1 MTTKRMTRI
10 ALCAAL
16 LAPCAW
22 LSVPTQPPF
31 TMQTFGVFLTLL
43 LLGAKDGTIA
53 IGLYILLG
61 ALGVPVFSGFN
72 GGMGALM
79 GPTGGYIVGFLLI
92 CLIFGLLCGKG
103 AGLWLKALALLLGLA
118 VCYAFGTL
126 WFVKVYGDMKGPI
139 STLSALSMCVFPF
152 IVPDLAKY
160 GDNSQFPASPH
171 SLMAGHNN

>member
-79 GPTGGYIVGFLLI
+79 GPTGGYIVGFLLM

-152 IVPDLAKY
+152 IVPDLAKL
-160 GDNSQFPASPH
+160 A
-171 SLMAGHNN
+171 LALWAGKRLEKYSNK

>member
-16 LAPCAW
+16 LVPCAW

-139 STLSALSMCVFPF
+139 STLTALSMCVFPF
-152 IVPDLAKY
+152 IVPDLAKL
-160 GDNSQFPASPH
+160 A
-171 SLMAGHNN
+171 LALWAGKRLEKYRR

>member
-152 IVPDLAKY
+152 IVPDLAKL
-160 GDNSQFPASPH
+160 A
-171 SLMAGHNN
+171 LALWAGTRLEKYSNKIK

>member
-16 LAPCAW
+16 LSPCAW

-126 WFVKVYGDMKGPI
+126 WFVKVYGDTKGPI

-152 IVPDLAKY
+152 IVPDLAKL
-160 GDNSQFPASPH
+160 A
-171 SLMAGHNN
+171 LALWAGKRVEKYRQ

>member
-152 IVPDLAKY
+152 IVPDLAKL
-160 GDNSQFPASPH
+160 A
-171 SLMAGHNN
+171 LALWAGKRLEKYRR

>member
-79 GPTGGYIVGFLLI
+79 GPTGGYIVGFLLM

-152 IVPDLAKY
+152 IVPDLAKL
-160 GDNSQFPASPH
+160 A
-171 SLMAGHNN
+171 LALWAGKRLEKYRQ

>member
-139 STLSALSMCVFPF
+139 GTLSALSMCVFPF
-152 IVPDLAKY
+152 IVPDLAKL
-160 GDNSQFPASPH
+160 A
-171 SLMAGHNN
+171 LALWAGKRLEKYSNKIK

>member
-139 STLSALSMCVFPF
+139 STLTALSMCVFPF
-152 IVPDLAKY
+152 IVPDLAKL
-160 GDNSQFPASPH
+160 A
-171 SLMAGHNN
+171 LALWAGKRLEKYSNKIT

>member
-79 GPTGGYIVGFLLI
+79 GPTGGYIVGFLLM
-92 CLIFGLLCGKG
+92 CLVFGLLCGKG

-152 IVPDLAKY
+152 IVPDLAKL
-160 GDNSQFPASPH
+160 A
-171 SLMAGHNN
+171 LALWAGKRLEKYSNK

>member
-126 WFVKVYGDMKGPI
+126 WFVKVYVDTKGPI

-152 IVPDLAKY
+152 IVPDLAKL
-160 GDNSQFPASPH
+160 A
-171 SLMAGHNN
+171 LALWAGKRLEKYRR

>member
-10 ALCAAL
+10 ALCAAF

-31 TMQTFGVFLTLL
+31 TMQTFGIFLTLL

-152 IVPDLAKY
+152 IVPDLAKL
-160 GDNSQFPASPH
+160 A
-171 SLMAGHNN
+171 LALWAGKRLEKYRQ

>member
-31 TMQTFGVFLTLL
+31 TMQTFGIFLTLL

-72 GGMGALM
+72 GGMGALI

-152 IVPDLAKY
+152 IVPDLAKL
-160 GDNSQFPASPH
+160 A
-171 SLMAGHNN
+171 LALWAGKRLEKYRR

>member
-79 GPTGGYIVGFLLI
+79 GPTGGYIVGFLLM

-152 IVPDLAKY
+152 IVPDLAKL
-160 GDNSQFPASPH
+160 A
-171 SLMAGHNN
+171 LALWAGKRLEKYRR

>member
-103 AGLWLKALALLLGLA
+103 AGIWLKALALLLGLA

-139 STLSALSMCVFPF
+139 STLTALSMCVFPF
-152 IVPDLAKY
+152 IVPDLAKL
-160 GDNSQFPASPH
+160 A
-171 SLMAGHNN
+171 LALWAGKRLEKYRQ

>member
-43 LLGAKDGTIA
+43 LLGAKDRTIA

-152 IVPDLAKY
+152 IVPDLAKL
-160 GDNSQFPASPH
+160 A
-171 SLMAGHNN
+171 LALWAGKRLEKYRQ

>member
-152 IVPDLAKY
+152 IVPDLAKLALALWVGKRLEKY
-160 GDNSQFPASPH
+160 RQ
-171 SLMAGHNN
+171 

>member
-31 TMQTFGVFLTLL
+31 PMQTFGIFLTLL
-43 LLGAKDGTIA
+43 LLGAKDGAIA

-126 WFVKVYGDMKGPI
+126 WFVKVYGDTKGPI

-152 IVPDLAKY
+152 IVPDLAKL
-160 GDNSQFPASPH
+160 A
-171 SLMAGHNN
+171 LALWAGKRLEKYRQ

>member
-22 LSVPTQPPF
+22 LSVPIQPPF

-103 AGLWLKALALLLGLA
+103 AVLWLKALALLLGLA

-152 IVPDLAKY
+152 IVPDLAKL
-160 GDNSQFPASPH
+160 A
-171 SLMAGHNN
+171 LALWAGKRLEKYRQ

>member
-43 LLGAKDGTIA
+43 LLGAKDGTMA

-152 IVPDLAKY
+152 ILPDLAKL
-160 GDNSQFPASPH
+160 A
-171 SLMAGHNN
+171 LALWAGKRLEKYRQ

>member
-31 TMQTFGVFLTLL
+31 TMQTFGVFLTFL

-152 IVPDLAKY
+152 IVPYLAKL
-160 GDNSQFPASPH
+160 A
-171 SLMAGHNN
+171 LALWAGKRLEKYSNK

>member
-152 IVPDLAKY
+152 IVPDLAKL
-160 GDNSQFPASPH
+160 A
-171 SLMAGHNN
+171 LALWAGKWLEKYRQ

>member
-139 STLSALSMCVFPF
+139 STLSALTMCVFPF
-152 IVPDLAKY
+152 IVPDLAKL
-160 GDNSQFPASPH
+160 A
-171 SLMAGHNN
+171 LALWAGKRLEKYRQ

>member
-43 LLGAKDGTIA
+43 LLGAKDGAIA

-103 AGLWLKALALLLGLA
+103 TGLWLKALALLLGLA

-126 WFVKVYGDMKGPI
+126 WFVKVYGDTKGPI

-152 IVPDLAKY
+152 IVPDLAKL
-160 GDNSQFPASPH
+160 A
-171 SLMAGHNN
+171 LALWAGKRLEKYRQ

>member
-79 GPTGGYIVGFLLI
+79 GPTGGYIVGFLLM

-103 AGLWLKALALLLGLA
+103 AGLWLKALVLLLGLA

-152 IVPDLAKY
+152 IVPDLAKL
-160 GDNSQFPASPH
+160 A
-171 SLMAGHNN
+171 LALWAGKRLEKYSNK

>member
-152 IVPDLAKY
+152 IVPDLAKLALALWAEKRLEKY
-160 GDNSQFPASPH
+160 RQ
-171 SLMAGHNN
+171 

>member
-31 TMQTFGVFLTLL
+31 TMQTFGIFLTLL

-152 IVPDLAKY
+152 IVPDLAKLALALWVGKRLEKY
-160 GDNSQFPASPH
+160 RQ
-171 SLMAGHNN
+171 

>member
-31 TMQTFGVFLTLL
+31 TMQTFGIFLTLL

-103 AGLWLKALALLLGLA
+103 TGLWLKALALLLGLA

-126 WFVKVYGDMKGPI
+126 WFVKVYGDTKGPI

-152 IVPDLAKY
+152 IVPDLAKL
-160 GDNSQFPASPH
+160 A
-171 SLMAGHNN
+171 LALWAGKRLEKYSNK

>member
-1 MTTKRMTRI
+1 MTTKRMTRT

-31 TMQTFGVFLTLL
+31 TMQTFGIFLTLL

-126 WFVKVYGDMKGPI
+126 WFVKVYGDTKDPI

-152 IVPDLAKY
+152 IVPDLAKL
-160 GDNSQFPASPH
+160 A
-171 SLMAGHNN
+171 LALWAGKRLEKYRQ

>member
-31 TMQTFGVFLTLL
+31 TMQTFGIFLTLL

-152 IVPDLAKY
+152 IVPDLAKLALALWAEKRLEKY
-160 GDNSQFPASPH
+160 RQ
-171 SLMAGHNN
+171 

>member
-139 STLSALSMCVFPF
+139 STLTALSMCVFPF
-152 IVPDLAKY
+152 IVPDLAKL
-160 GDNSQFPASPH
+160 A
-171 SLMAGHNN
+171 LALWAGKRLEKYRQ

>member
-152 IVPDLAKY
+152 IVPDLAKLTL
-160 GDNSQFPASPH
+160 A
-171 SLMAGHNN
+171 LWAGKRLEKYRR

>member
-16 LAPCAW
+16 FAPCAW

-79 GPTGGYIVGFLLI
+79 GPSGGYIVGFLLI

-152 IVPDLAKY
+152 IVPDLAKL
-160 GDNSQFPASPH
+160 A
-171 SLMAGHNN
+171 LALWAGKRLEKYRQ

>member
-152 IVPDLAKY
+152 IVPDLAKLALALWA
-160 GDNSQFPASPH
+160 GK
-171 SLMAGHNN
+171 SLKKYRQ

>member
-31 TMQTFGVFLTLL
+31 TMQTFGIFLTLL

-152 IVPDLAKY
+152 IVPDLAKL
-160 GDNSQFPASPH
+160 A
-171 SLMAGHNN
+171 LALWAGKRLEKYRR

>member
-31 TMQTFGVFLTLL
+31 TMQTFGIFLTLL

-152 IVPDLAKY
+152 IVPDLAKL
-160 GDNSQFPASPH
+160 A
-171 SLMAGHNN
+171 LALWAGKRLEKYRQ

>member
-43 LLGAKDGTIA
+43 LLGAKDGTMA

-152 IVPDLAKY
+152 IVPDLAKL
-160 GDNSQFPASPH
+160 A
-171 SLMAGHNN
+171 LALWAGKRLEKYSNKIK

>member
-103 AGLWLKALALLLGLA
+103 AGIWLKALALLLGLA

-152 IVPDLAKY
+152 IVPDLAKL
-160 GDNSQFPASPH
+160 A
-171 SLMAGHNN
+171 LALWAGKRLEKYRQ

>member
-31 TMQTFGVFLTLL
+31 TMQTFGIFLTLL

-126 WFVKVYGDMKGPI
+126 WFVKVYVDTKGPI

-152 IVPDLAKY
+152 IVPDLAKL
-160 GDNSQFPASPH
+160 A
-171 SLMAGHNN
+171 LALWAGKRLEKYRQ

>member
-103 AGLWLKALALLLGLA
+103 AGLWLKALALLLGLV

-152 IVPDLAKY
+152 IVPDLAKL
-160 GDNSQFPASPH
+160 A
-171 SLMAGHNN
+171 LALWAGKRLEKYRQ

>member
-31 TMQTFGVFLTLL
+31 TMQTFGIFLTLL

-103 AGLWLKALALLLGLA
+103 TGLWLKALALLLGLA

-152 IVPDLAKY
+152 IVPDLAKL
-160 GDNSQFPASPH
+160 A
-171 SLMAGHNN
+171 LALWAGKRLEKYRQ